1 MVTPWP
7 PAKCAEF
14 ARLWNL
20 GESIPAM
27 MAAIGCPTRQALCAK
42 ARRMKLPRRRE
53 APNGFDRNGQSPS
66 RWPGQKGGAKPPPL
80 PLPKEQAPPPNLIV
94 LLDLQDGDCRYPYGD
109 PRTAAFGFCP
119 APALYGQPYCKAH
132 DELCNTPGKK

>member
-7 PAKCAEF
+7 PDKCAEF

-42 ARRMKLPRRRE
+42 ARRMNLPRRRE
-53 APNGFDRNGQSPS
+53 KPNGFDRNGQPPS
-66 RWPGQKGGAKPPPL
+66 RWGRTDTPL
-80 PLPKEQAPPPNLIV
+80 PLECETIV
-94 LLDLQDGDCRYPYGD
+94 PEGVIPLLELQDGDCRYPHGD

-119 APALYGQPYCKAH
+119 APALAGKPYCKQH
-132 DELCNTPGKK
+132 MELCNNPPTRGAR